1 MNNNNGFGSPVRT
14 YKKPNRQDPLRTAM
28 VLLMTVIIIAFV
40 VVLIMSL
47 TGTGMFADK
56 KGGDDPKVDPPS
68 SSTEETGEGTGEGE
82 GTSDIGG
89 SSEDPNTVK
98 YTSINKTAD
107 DLHYGLLQLINE
119 EHLYKFKEESLL
131 ESMYENRPSL
141 KSYQLSKS
149 THMLKHT
156 ALAALNEMM
165 DDFYT
170 ATEYKYMN
178 VNKAFYDFDSQ
189 KSLYDQGQTD
199 TPPGA
204 SDWHS
209 GATFRFNGYNPDTKK
224 SVNIS
229 TASEPKWVE
238 DHAHEYGFIFRAPTH
253 KKSIVGYAEPWQLR
267 YVGIPHAEY
276 MLENDL
282 CLEEYLEKL
291 ASDYKYGASHL
302 IIESVDG
309 NTYEIYYVSAP
320 SEGTLKLP
328 VPENRPYTVSGDNM
342 GGFIV
347 TVTLEEGEPTVT
359 PDAPSEIE

>member
-14 YKKPNRQDPLRTAM
+14 YKKPKRQDPLRTAA
-28 VLLMTVIIIAFV
+28 VLIMTAVIIAFV

-56 KGGDDPKVDPPS
+56 KGGGDPKVDPPS
-68 SSTEETGEGTGEGE
+68 SSTDESGSGSGEGS
-82 GTSDIGG
+82 SDAGG

-98 YTSINKTAD
+98 YISIDKTAD

-131 ESMYENRPSL
+131 DSMYENRPAL

-149 THMLKHT
+149 THMLKHA
-156 ALAALNEMM
+156 ALVALNEMM

-178 VNKAFYDFDSQ
+178 VNKAYYDFDSQ
-189 KSLYDQGQTD
+189 KDLFDRGLTT
-199 TPPGA
+199 TPAGA

-209 GATFRFNGYNPDTKK
+209 GATFRFNGYNSETKK
-224 SVNIS
+224 TVNIS
-229 TASEPKWVE
+229 TAAEPKWVKE
-238 DHAHEYGFIFRAPTH
+238 HAYEYGFIFRAPTH
-253 KKSIVGYAEPWQLR
+253 KKSIVGYEEAWQLR

-276 MLENDL
+276 MSKNDL
-282 CLEEYLEKL
+282 CLEEYLAKL
-291 ASDYKYGASHL
+291 ASDHKYGTTHL
-302 IIESVDG
+302 IVECVDG

-342 GGFIV
+342 SGFIV
-347 TVTLEEGEPTVT
+347 TVTVEEGEPVVT
-359 PDAPSEIE
+359 PPSSSDAA